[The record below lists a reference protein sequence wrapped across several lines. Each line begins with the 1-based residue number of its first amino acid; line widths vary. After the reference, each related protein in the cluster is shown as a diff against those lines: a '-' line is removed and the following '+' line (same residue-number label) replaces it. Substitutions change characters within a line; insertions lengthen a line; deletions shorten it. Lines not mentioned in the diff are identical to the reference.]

1 MKYYIADAFTDKAFK
16 GNPAGVCIL
25 SDWLRDDTMQNI
37 AKENNL
43 SETAFIV
50 RRNNCWDIRWF
61 TPTFEFDLCGH
72 ATLASA
78 FVIMEAAEPGLV
90 EVKFRSV
97 SGDLSVAKEGSLYV
111 LDFPSRPA
119 EKIDPLP
126 LIDEALGTRPD
137 SYYLSRDHLVLLE
150 SAEQVRKLRPDF
162 KALRKIPDMIGLI
175 ATAKGDDC
183 DFVSRYFAPNDSIL
197 EDPVTG
203 SAHCTLIPFWS
214 GRLHKTEM
222 TAKQLSSRGGTLYCK
237 YMGDRVKI
245 GGNAVLYM
253 SGEILIKETPKN
265 LCS

>member
-1 MKYYIADAFTDKAFK
+1 VKYFIADAFTDEAFK
-16 GNPAGVCIL
+16 GNPAGICIL
-25 SDWLRDDTMQNI
+25 SNWLSDELMQNI
-37 AKENNL
+37 AKENNF

-50 RRNNCWDIRWF
+50 RRDGHWDIRWF
-61 TPTFEFDLCGH
+61 TPSCEFDLCGH

-78 FVIMEAAEPGLV
+78 FVIMEVVEPGLR

-119 EKIDPLP
+119 KKIDALP
-126 LIDEALGTRPD
+126 AIEESLGVRPD

-150 SAEQVRKLRPDF
+150 NAEQVKDLQPDF
-162 KALRKIPDMIGLI
+162 RALRKIPDMIGLI
-175 ATAKGDDC
+175 ATAKGNDC
-183 DFVSRYFAPNDSIL
+183 DFVSRYFAPEDVGS

-214 GRLHKTEM
+214 GRLRKTEM
-222 TAKQLSSRGGTLYCK
+222 TAKQLSSRGGTLYCR

-253 SGEILIKETPKN
+253 SGEILIKEMP
-265 LCS
+265 

>member
-1 MKYYIADAFTDKAFK
+1 VKYFIADAFTDEAFK
-16 GNPAGVCIL
+16 GNPAGVCFL
-25 SDWLRDDTMQNI
+25 SDWQRDDTMQNI
-37 AKENNL
+37 AKENNF

-50 RRNNCWDIRWF
+50 QRDGYWNIRWF
-61 TPTFEFDLCGH
+61 TPSCEFDLCGH

-78 FVIMEAAEPGLV
+78 FVIMEIVEPGLNQ
-90 EVKFRSV
+90 VKFRSM
-97 SGDLSVAKEGSLYV
+97 SGDLSVTKEGGLYV

-119 EKIDPLP
+119 KKIDPLP
-126 LIDEALGTRPD
+126 AIDESLGVRPD

-150 SAEQVRKLRPDF
+150 NAEQVRELRPDF
-162 KALRKIPDMIGLI
+162 PALRKVPDMIGLI

-183 DFVSRYFAPNDSIL
+183 DFVSRYFAPEDAGS

-214 GRLHKTEM
+214 ERLGKTEM
-222 TAKQLSSRGGTLYCK
+222 TAKQLSSRGGTLYCR

-253 SGEILIKETPKN
+253 SGEILIKETP
-265 LCS
+265 